1 MTDQNLMPTDAAHL
15 REMVEQA
22 TPEQRLALA
31 KAGITLAVLQEKL
44 RMGFT
49 NEEVATVLATDED
62 DEVITEAY
70 ELWRQRLEQFTE
82 TLNDEGQLNDDGSF
96 DSGDE
101 DDEDGDGGGLDFSDP
116 QPAAP
121 NPAGRLGFSFSAGPL
136 RRSRSA
142 PGFPRS
148 ADRSEYP
155 D

>member
-1 MTDQNLMPTDAAHL
+1 MNQSSPLPSDAAAL
-15 REMVEQA
+15 REMVERA

-96 DSGDE
+96 D
-101 DDEDGDGGGLDFSDP
+101 DG
-116 QPAAP
+116 Q
-121 NPAGRLGFSFSAGPL
+121 GRDLG
-136 RRSRSA
+136 
-142 PGFPRS
+142 
-148 ADRSEYP
+148 
-155 D
+155 

>member
-1 MTDQNLMPTDAAHL
+1 MIDQNLMPTDAAHL

-101 DDEDGDGGGLDFSDP
+101 DDEDGDGGGLDF
-116 QPAAP
+116 
-121 NPAGRLGFSFSAGPL
+121 L
-136 RRSRSA
+136 
-142 PGFPRS
+142 
-148 ADRSEYP
+148 
-155 D
+155 

>member
-1 MTDQNLMPTDAAHL
+1 MTAETSLPTDATHL
-15 REMVEQA
+15 REMAERA

-49 NEEVATVLATDED
+49 NEEVATVLAMDED

-101 DDEDGDGGGLDFSDP
+101 V
-116 QPAAP
+116 
-121 NPAGRLGFSFSAGPL
+121 
-136 RRSRSA
+136 
-142 PGFPRS
+142 
-148 ADRSEYP
+148 
-155 D
+155 